1 MKVLIL
7 GHKGML
13 GHMVKKFLH
22 GKCEIVHTNARFPS
36 DEFKDTIK
44 AFDGNYIINCVGAIP
59 QRTKIF
65 DINYELPIWLCSN
78 TNARI
83 IHPGTDCEMDND
95 GYGISKK
102 AASNYIKLNSNN
114 TKIIKTSIIGP
125 EINTTYSLL
134 SWFLSSNGSVNGY
147 KNAYWNGVTTLEW
160 AKICYNIM
168 CNWEQA
174 GVESVV
180 QSNCISKYE
189 LLCIIRDVY
198 KKNININLFENDYV
212 DKCLNG
218 NIFTKNIKEQLQEL
232 KEYYTSI
239 SANENNNTN

>member
-7 GHKGML
+7 GHNGML
-13 GHMVKKFLH
+13 GHMVERFLRNA
-22 GKCEIVHTNARFPS
+22 CEVVHINARFPS
-36 DEFKDTIK
+36 DDFKNAIK
-44 AFDGNYIINCVGAIP
+44 TFDGDYIINCVGAIP
-59 QRTKIF
+59 QRTKVF
-65 DINYELPIWLCSN
+65 DVNYELPIWLCSN
-78 TNARI
+78 TKVRI

-102 AASNYIKLNSNN
+102 NASDYIKSKSNN

-125 EINTTYSLL
+125 EINTAHSLL
-134 SWFLSSNGSVNGY
+134 SWFLNSNGSVNGY

-160 AKICYNIM
+160 AKICHSVMN
-168 CNWEQA
+168 NWEQF
-174 GVESVV
+174 GIESIA

-198 KKNININLFENDYV
+198 KKNVNINLFENDYV

-218 NIFTKNIKEQLQEL
+218 NIFTKNIQEQLQEL
-232 KEYYTSI
+232 KEYCMI
-239 SANENNNTN
+239 ANSKENNNTN